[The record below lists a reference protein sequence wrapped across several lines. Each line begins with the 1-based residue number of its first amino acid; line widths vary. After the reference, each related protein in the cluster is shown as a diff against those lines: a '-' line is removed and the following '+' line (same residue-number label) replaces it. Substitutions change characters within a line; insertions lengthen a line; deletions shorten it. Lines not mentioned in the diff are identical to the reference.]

1 MRILPTIHFHHS
13 RLVPAIWIQ
22 VKNFHR
28 EIYSLF
34 DLRLVGIFLTFSISH
49 NSTKFGWLLVVHG
62 MCRIICINQEKVKV
76 CEEGGA
82 SWRPVFRLFRVFPWT
97 SFNIGIISTEIFICG
112 VLEIFELFILVNSFG
127 NYRFTYQ
134 NTVVPSHF
142 ASG

>member
-1 MRILPTIHFHHS
+1 MPYIHFHHS

-22 VKNFHR
+22 VKKFHR

-34 DLRLVGIFLTFSISH
+34 DLGLVGIFLTFSISH

-82 SWRPVFRLFRVFPWT
+82 SWRPAFRLFRVFPRT

-112 VLEIFELFILVNSFG
+112 VLEIFELFIWVTSFG
-127 NYRFTYQ
+127 NYKFTK
-134 NTVVPSHF
+134 TV
-142 ASG
+142 

>member
-1 MRILPTIHFHHS
+1 MFKFTILPTIHFHHS

-49 NSTKFGWLLVVHG
+49 NSTKFCWLLVVHG
-62 MCRIICINQEKVKV
+62 MCRITCINQAVKV

-82 SWRPVFRLFRVFPWT
+82 SWRPAFRLYRVFLLDL
-97 SFNIGIISTEIFICG
+97 I
-112 VLEIFELFILVNSFG
+112 
-127 NYRFTYQ
+127 Q
-134 NTVVPSHF
+134 HQDH
-142 ASG
+142 